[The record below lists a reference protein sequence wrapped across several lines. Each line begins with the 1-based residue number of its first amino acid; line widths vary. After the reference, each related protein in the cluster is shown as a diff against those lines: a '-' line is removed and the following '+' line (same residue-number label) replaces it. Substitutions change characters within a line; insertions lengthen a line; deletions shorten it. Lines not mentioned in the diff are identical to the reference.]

1 MQRFDG
7 KAVLITGAASGIGR
21 ATAER
26 LASEGARLLLCDVQ
40 DEAAGETAD
49 LCRKSG
55 AEVRALHC
63 DVGNDDQVTQ
73 AVEACVKHY
82 GKLDVLCN
90 VAGILKYGHL
100 TDFDVK
106 DFQRVIDI
114 NLTGTF
120 RTCKAALPHLLE
132 SGGNIVNTASTAGEK
147 GLPYGGAYCA
157 SKGGVLALTRSIAVE
172 FGDRGVRAN
181 CVCPGSI
188 VTAMTSSS
196 LFPDDIDIQKL
207 LRHNSMRGPDG
218 PEVVASV
225 IAMLASDDG
234 RHING
239 EQIRMDG
246 AALA

>member
-1 MQRFDG
+1 MRRFDD

-21 ATAER
+21 ATAIR
-26 LASEGARLLLCDVQ
+26 LASEGAQLVLCDVQ
-40 DEAAGETAD
+40 DEAAGETAE
-49 LCRKSG
+49 LCRAEG
-55 AEVRALHC
+55 ADAKPLHC
-63 DVGNDDQVTQ
+63 DVGSDDQVEQ
-73 AVEACVKHY
+73 AVAAAVKHF

-90 VAGILKYGHL
+90 VAGILKYGHFV
-100 TDFDVK
+100 DFAVE

-120 RTCKAALPHLLE
+120 RMCKAAIPHLLE
-132 SGGNIVNTASTAGEK
+132 SGGNIVNTGSTAGES
-147 GLPYGGAYCA
+147 GLPYGAAYSA
-157 SKGGVLALTRSIAVE
+157 SKGGVLAMTRAIAVE
-172 FGDRGVRAN
+172 FGDKGIRAN

-188 VTAMTSSS
+188 VTAMTSRS
-196 LFPDDIDIQKL
+196 LFPEDVDFNKL
-207 LRHNSMRGPDG
+207 LRQSSMRGPDG
-218 PEVVASV
+218 PETVASV

>member
-1 MQRFDG
+1 MKRFEG
-7 KAVLITGAASGIGR
+7 KSVLITGAASGIGR

-40 DEAAGETAD
+40 DEAAAETAE
-49 LCRKSG
+49 LCRKAG
-55 AEVRALHC
+55 AEARALHC
-63 DVGNDDQVTQ
+63 DVSDDAHVAQ
-73 AVEACVKHY
+73 AIGAVVEHY
-82 GKLDVLCN
+82 GKLDVVCN

-100 TDFDVK
+100 ADFSVE

-120 RTCKAALPHLLE
+120 RMCRAAVPHLLE
-132 SGGNIVNTASTAGEK
+132 SGGNIVNAASTAGEK
-147 GLPYGGAYCA
+147 GLPYGAAYSA
-157 SKGGVLALTRSIAVE
+157 SKGGVLALTRAIAVE
-172 FGDRGVRAN
+172 FGDRGIRAN

-188 VTAMTSSS
+188 KTPMTSQN
-196 LFPDDIDIQKL
+196 LPDGVDFQKL
-207 LRHNSMRGPDG
+207 MRQNSMRGPDG
-218 PEVVASV
+218 PEVVAAV

-246 AALA
+246 CALA

>member
-1 MQRFDG
+1 MKRFEG
-7 KAVLITGAASGIGR
+7 KSVLITGAASGIGR

-40 DEAAGETAD
+40 DEAAAETAE
-49 LCRKSG
+49 LCRKAG
-55 AEVRALHC
+55 AEARALHC
-63 DVGNDDQVTQ
+63 DVSDDAHVAQ
-73 AVEACVKHY
+73 AIGAVVEHY
-82 GKLDVLCN
+82 GKLDVVCN

-100 TDFDVK
+100 ADFSVE

-120 RTCKAALPHLLE
+120 RMCRAAVPHLLE
-132 SGGNIVNTASTAGEK
+132 SGGNIVNAASTAGEK
-147 GLPYGGAYCA
+147 GLPYGAAYSA
-157 SKGGVLALTRSIAVE
+157 SKGGVLALTRAIAVE
-172 FGDRGVRAN
+172 FGDRGIRAN

-188 VTAMTSSS
+188 KTPMTSQN
-196 LFPDDIDIQKL
+196 LPDGVDFQKL
-207 LRHNSMRGPDG
+207 MRQNSMRGPDG
-218 PEVVASV
+218 PEVVAAV

-246 AALA
+246 GALA